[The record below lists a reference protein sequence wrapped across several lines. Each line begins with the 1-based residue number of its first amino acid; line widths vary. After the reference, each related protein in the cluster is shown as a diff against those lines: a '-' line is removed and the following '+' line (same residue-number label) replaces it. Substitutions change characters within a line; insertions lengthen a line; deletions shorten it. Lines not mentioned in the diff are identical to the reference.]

1 MVRDGIILLIQEC
14 NNAKLIV
21 KKMMM
26 ALINGMRREYHLTG
40 YTQDVNAGLLLRVYC
55 IIDSILFSR
64 KMAVGFWLISPF
76 SLSTMSSYL

>member
-40 YTQDVNAGLLLRVYC
+40 YTQDVNAVE
-55 IIDSILFSR
+55 IDWDGSNYILTLNGKTKS
-64 KMAVGFWLISPF
+64 GTC
-76 SLSTMSSYL
+76 TM